1 MSKKIITLALVTAL
15 LCSFGQFVFA
25 DIADPIFRPSRGG
38 TFAVA
43 LIIAVLIV
51 AVVLIIRRI
60 RRRR

>member
-1 MSKKIITLALVTAL
+1 MKKLLYFTAIAAAL

-38 TFAVA
+38 TFAVV
-43 LIIAVLIV
+43 LVIAALIV

-60 RRRR
+60 RRR